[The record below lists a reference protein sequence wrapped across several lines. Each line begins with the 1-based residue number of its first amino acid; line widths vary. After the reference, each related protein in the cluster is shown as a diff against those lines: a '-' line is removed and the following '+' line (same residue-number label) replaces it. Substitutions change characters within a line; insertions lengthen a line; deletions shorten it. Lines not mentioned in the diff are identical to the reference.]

1 MLSSLSVLDDFNGRH
16 SVWYV
21 LLNNGQI
28 SERGF
33 YMALVGKMSNE
44 IETEH
49 QDFNPRLMHFQGR
62 KMLIDGTSDEP
73 FS

>member
-1 MLSSLSVLDDFNGRH
+1 MPSSLSVLDDFNGRH

-21 LLNNGQI
+21 LLKNSQT

-44 IETEH
+44 IETEA
-49 QDFNPRLMHFQGR
+49 PRLQPKTSAFSR
-62 KMLIDGTSDEP
+62 KKDAYRWDIR
-73 FS
+73 

>member
-21 LLNNGQI
+21 LLKNGQT

-44 IETEH
+44 IETED
-49 QDFNPRLMHFQGR
+49 QDFNNAFSR
-62 KMLIDGTSDEP
+62 KKDASRWDIR
-73 FS
+73 